1 MRANREVVS
10 AIAVR
15 LGIGASGVLGGFAGY
30 WIGTISTP
38 AGEVRP
44 WMVGAGAVAGCATAW
59 AGLRWLARRHW
70 GAGIIAGGVLTIA
83 AAAAL
88 IARFT

>member
-1 MRANREVVS
+1 MTASRELVS
-10 AIAVR
+10 AITVR
-15 LGIGASGVLGGFAGY
+15 LGIGAGGVLGGFAGY

-38 AGEVRP
+38 AGEVLP

-59 AGLRWLARRHW
+59 AGLTWLARRHR
-70 GAGIIAGGVLTIA
+70 GAGIIAGGVLTIT